1 MKAFIVRKQLRTSVQ
16 GSFSYFADGT
26 WTTGKVWDLSEGGW
40 RTTAERPLAI
50 GLKAIAFL
58 TLRDG
63 EDLHHILIESAI
75 VRWAHGRHAGWENLR
90 IDALNQ
96 ARLATV
102 MEQGGQMAVLS
113 EGMAEADGTDSS
125 LPCQSLFQL
134 LPLSVQTPGGKN
146 GRFPHHGT
154 GSALS

>member
-1 MKAFIVRKQLRTSVQ
+1 MKAFIVRKQLRTPVQ

-26 WTTGKVWDLSEGGW
+26 WTTGKVWDLSEAGW

-75 VRWAHGRHAGWENLR
+75 VRWAHGRHAGWENLL

-96 ARLATV
+96 ARLVTV
-102 MEQGGQMAVLS
+102 MEWGDQMNVTS
-113 EGMAEADGTDSS
+113 EGPAETDGSDSS
-125 LPCQSLFQL
+125 LPCQSL
-134 LPLSVQTPGGKN
+134 LSIPDPECTNTRQVAMDISLA
-146 GRFPHHGT
+146 R
-154 GSALS
+154 GSALR